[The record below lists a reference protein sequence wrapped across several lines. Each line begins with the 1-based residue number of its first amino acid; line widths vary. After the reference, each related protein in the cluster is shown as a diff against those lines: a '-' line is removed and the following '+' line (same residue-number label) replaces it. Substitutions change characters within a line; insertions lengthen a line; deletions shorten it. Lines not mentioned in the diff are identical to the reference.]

1 VLELELTVNIGI
13 NCIIQ
18 ENFLFDDF
26 GDLLRYQGPLAS
38 RLRQTFEWLIEE
50 FFDNH
55 ADRLSR
61 QFTKLLNRILLP
73 LLFK

>member
-1 VLELELTVNIGI
+1 MLELELTVNIGI

>member
-50 FFDNH
+50 FCDNH